1 MKPII
6 TALLMLL
13 APLACAQNVVSMD
26 RLFTTPSERAQL
38 DAQRSQAPASALSA
52 PAGASALGGAG
63 GVGAGAAAPGATGN
77 GTASPCAPGA
87 APGCPAA
94 GETSNAGGTFGS
106 IGTGPGGAAS
116 PEQGTQE
123 TPGLRLDGVIRR
135 SNGPAALIV
144 NGEVQ
149 PAPPG
154 AVTRGAVTLQD
165 DGRSIVLKP
174 GQRYAPATGET
185 HEAGR

>member
-6 TALLMLL
+6 TALLMLM
-13 APLACAQNVVSMD
+13 APLAGAQNVVSMD

-52 PAGASALGGAG
+52 PAAASALGG
-63 GVGAGAAAPGATGN
+63 VGAGTAAPGATGN
-77 GTASPCAPGA
+77 GTAAPCAPGA

-94 GETSNAGGTFGS
+94 GETSTAGGTIGS
-106 IGTGPGGAAS
+106 IGTGPGGVGS

-123 TPGLRLDGVIRR
+123 APGLRLDGVIRR

-174 GQRYAPATGET
+174 GQRFDPATGET